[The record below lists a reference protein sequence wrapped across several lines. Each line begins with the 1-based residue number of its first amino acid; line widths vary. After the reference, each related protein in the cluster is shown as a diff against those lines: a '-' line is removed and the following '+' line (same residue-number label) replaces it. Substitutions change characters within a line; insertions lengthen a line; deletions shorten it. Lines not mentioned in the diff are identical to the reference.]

1 MKEQIEKI
9 RQSALEEIKN
19 ANDEKVLNDARV
31 KYLGKKGELTL
42 ILREWEK

>member
-19 ANDEKVLNDARV
+19 ANDEKVLMM
-31 KYLGKKGELTL
+31 LE
-42 ILREWEK
+42 

>member
-19 ANDEKVLNDARV
+19 GVEALWIFLD
-31 KYLGKKGELTL
+31 Y
-42 ILREWEK
+42 